1 MAIFRIMFLA
11 CLAFIGAVALFMGGV
26 VMLTSWQNGAIM
38 MSYTVDGQAVS
49 ETINRATDSS
59 RFWRIYTLLGI
70 VPAALGAAALA
81 YGVRHLRF

>member
-38 MSYTVDGQAVS
+38 LSYTVDGQAV
-49 ETINRATDSS
+49 TLATNHV
-59 RFWRIYTLLGI
+59 FLLCFG
-70 VPAALGAAALA
+70 VFLAAAALIWLA
-81 YGVRHLRF
+81 PRPQRTADMTQAH